1 MHIVVTGYGPFCSKA
16 EDKDRATQFD
26 VNPSWAG
33 LQSFYFNRFIDIC
46 AEEVFLLSPSSGSS
60 EAATNNLGSKGC

>member
-16 EDKDRATQFD
+16 EDKDRDTQFD

-33 LQSFYFNRFIDIC
+33 LQKLYYHIFMLCIGSLFNEPF
-46 AEEVFLLSPSSGSS
+46 FG
-60 EAATNNLGSKGC
+60 KQ